1 MKRHQE
7 KINIS
12 NAENERKQQLQEKQ
26 KERNLIEK
34 AMPTG
39 KIICSSSRDGK
50 IFLQISSED
59 DNLNASFRVS
69 KNGVLIVD
77 YVDHGT
83 PKHLEEKGANC
94 TFSFIK
100 PQTP

>member
-7 KINIS
+7 KINII
-12 NAENERKQQLQEKQ
+12 NTENERKQQLQEKQ

-69 KNGVLIVD
+69 KNGVLMVD
-77 YVDHGT
+77 YFDHGN
-83 PKHLEEKGANC
+83 PKHLEEKGATC